1 MCKTNLSCIMQF
13 GKIMLTINYAKQ
25 MDNIKVQIGLFFFKA
40 KPFVVFF
47 VSLLWLTEKPQFC
60 LGFKLTVQNVK
71 LASLVAQ
78 KNEI

>member
-1 MCKTNLSCIMQF
+1 MQF

-47 VSLLWLTEKPQFC
+47 VSLL
-60 LGFKLTVQNVK
+60 
-71 LASLVAQ
+71 
-78 KNEI
+78 